1 MLRLVAVVC
10 HTRVR
15 MPKTPKPARP
25 SLAALLTRSQHALGL
40 TQETLG
46 ALLGVSRTTMN
57 RWQGGRVGGRLIPSH
72 LVTLAGK
79 LVPADLDL
87 ASELAVHHDETLE
100 TLGLVA
106 RAPPPVPAVV
116 APRVA
121 LPHLV
126 DSVVCAA
133 ADAVSQPPAALRPSL
148 IAALER
154 AQAVGLSV
162 DELVSG
168 LRGSAVVAGEGRAT

>member
-1 MLRLVAVVC
+1 
-10 HTRVR
+10 
-15 MPKTPKPARP
+15 MPKMPKPARP
-25 SLAALLTRSQHALGL
+25 SLAALLARSQHALGL

-46 ALLGVSRTTMN
+46 ELLGVSRTTMN
-57 RWQGGRVGGRLIPSH
+57 RWQGGRVGRLIPSH

-87 ASELAVHHDETLE
+87 ASELAVHHNETLE

-168 LRGSAVVAGEGRAT
+168 LRGSAVVAGEGRANT

>member
-1 MLRLVAVVC
+1 
-10 HTRVR
+10 
-15 MPKTPKPARP
+15 MPKTPRPAP
-25 SLAALLTRSQHALGL
+25 SSIAALLTQSQHTLGL

-46 ALLGVSRTTMN
+46 QLLGVSRTTMN
-57 RWQGGRVGGRLIPSH
+57 RWQRRGGTKLLPSQ
-72 LVTLAGK
+72 LATLAGE
-79 LVPADLDL
+79 LVPADRDL
-87 ASELAVHHDETLE
+87 ASRLAAHHHETLE

-106 RAPPPVPAVV
+106 PAPPPAPAVV

-162 DELVSG
+162 DELVAG
-168 LRGSAVVAGEGRAT
+168 LRGSPGPVPT

>member
-1 MLRLVAVVC
+1 MLLLVASVC
-10 HTRVR
+10 HTRLAMSKR
-15 MPKTPKPARP
+15 PRPARP
-25 SLAALLTRSQHALGL
+25 SLASLLVRSQHTLGL

-46 ALLGVSRTTMN
+46 ELLGVSRTTMN
-57 RWQGGRVGGRLIPSH
+57 RWQRSGGRELLPSQ
-72 LVTLAGK
+72 LVTLTGK
-79 LVPADLDL
+79 LVPEDRDL
-87 ASELAVHHDETLE
+87 ASELAAHHNETLE

-106 RAPPPVPAVV
+106 PAPPTAPAVV